1 MDFILFAKGV
11 IAGFVIAAPVGPV
24 GIMVAQRTLSKGI
37 PAGLIAGAGGA
48 LADTVF
54 GAVAAF
60 GITFVAAF
68 LHEIEPSL
76 RLGGGILLIF
86 LGVLTALKPV
96 RTEAKPHLSFT
107 RSFGDFASTF
117 VLTITNPA
125 TIASLV
131 VVFPAL
137 GAIVPEGDLPRAW
150 TLILGV
156 FAGSTLWW
164 VTLAALTSLFRTGL
178 NEARMQRINRIS
190 GVAIVCFGVVVLVSV
205 TRLGKLLLDLAPV

>member
-1 MDFILFAKGV
+1 MDFVLFAKGV

-24 GIMVAQRTLSKGI
+24 GIMVAQRTLAKGI

-54 GAVAAF
+54 GAIAAF
-60 GITFVAAF
+60 GMTFVAVF
-68 LHEIEPSL
+68 LHDIEPSL
-76 RLGGGILLIF
+76 RLGGGILLIL
-86 LGVLTALKPV
+86 LGVLTAIKSV
-96 RTEAKPHLSFT
+96 RTESNPRLSFT

-137 GAIVPEGDLPRAW
+137 GAIVPEGDLARAW

-156 FAGSTLWW
+156 LAGSTLWW
-164 VTLAALTSLFRTGL
+164 LTLAALTSLFRTGL
-178 NEARMQRINRIS
+178 NEARMQLINRIS
-190 GVAIVCFGVVVLVSV
+190 GLAIVCFGIVVLVSV